1 MNPSMNPYN
10 IFRFIPLSILR
21 IFANLVAWVMILLPN
36 LSIHNSIQRNLR
48 LAYPALDD
56 KQRRQ
61 LHKQIIRNQ
70 CLTSVESVKS
80 WAMPVTWSLKQIHD
94 IHNEEILTKGL
105 TNPNGM
111 LAIVPHLGTW
121 EMMNAWLN
129 QHGSPT
135 IMYKPVKGKLSN
147 EFVLQGR
154 QRLNATL
161 VPTDATGVKAIFK
174 TLKSGG
180 FSIILPDHTPDP
192 SGGVVVPWFGVDVLS
207 STLASKLASKT
218 NCALVGLA
226 CIRRKDG
233 KGFDI
238 YCYDLNDDNLY
249 SRDITI
255 ATSTLNQAM
264 EEMIMPISE
273 HYMWAYRRYKKIYDI
288 PNAYKLEHNE
298 FVSFTQRLVNQ
309 RLTNQSDNK
318 TKGLPAWKDG
328 NL

>member
-1 MNPSMNPYN
+1 MNPYN

-48 LAYPALDD
+48 LAYPTLND
-56 KQRRQ
+56 KQRKQ
-61 LHKQIIRNQ
+61 LHHQIIRNQ

-80 WAMPVTWSLKQIHD
+80 WAMPVSWSLKQIRD
-94 IHNEEILTKGL
+94 IHNEEILVKGL
-105 TNPNGM
+105 SNPNGM

-154 QRLNATL
+154 QRLNAKL

-207 STLASKLASKT
+207 STLSSKLANKT
-218 NCALVGLA
+218 NCALVGLV

-233 KGFDI
+233 NGFDI
-238 YCYDLNDDNLY
+238 YCYDLDDENLY

-255 ATSTLNQAM
+255 ATSTLNQVM
-264 EEMIMPISE
+264 EKMITPLSE

-298 FVSFTQRLVNQ
+298 FVSFTQRLANQ
-309 RLTNQSDNK
+309 RLTSQSDNK
-318 TKGLPAWKDG
+318 AKE
-328 NL
+328 

>member
-1 MNPSMNPYN
+1 MNPYN

-48 LAYPALDD
+48 LAYPTLND
-56 KQRRQ
+56 KQRKQ
-61 LHKQIIRNQ
+61 LHHQIIRNQ

-80 WAMPVTWSLKQIHD
+80 WAMPVSWSLKQIRD
-94 IHNEEILTKGL
+94 IHNEEILVKGL
-105 TNPNGM
+105 SNPNGM

-154 QRLNATL
+154 QRLNAKL

-207 STLASKLASKT
+207 STLSSKLA
-218 NCALVGLA
+218 
-226 CIRRKDG
+226 KDG
-233 KGFDI
+233 NGFDI
-238 YCYDLNDDNLY
+238 YCYDLDDENLY

-255 ATSTLNQAM
+255 ATSTLNQVM
-264 EEMIMPISE
+264 EKMITPLSE

-298 FVSFTQRLVNQ
+298 FVSFTQRLANQ
-309 RLTNQSDNK
+309 RLTSQSDNK
-318 TKGLPAWKDG
+318 AKE
-328 NL
+328 